1 VAENK
6 EVMIKRKFNKLIGL
20 SFEDFNNYIESKQ
33 IVAQEARLIPLLK
46 TGDEGSLTSIFLS
59 SLRLIKEYRDSIFRD
74 IKLSRNGKA
83 YYFTEVVF
91 KDIDENSRI
100 DGLIIIVS
108 KGIIKE
114 ATIFEMKNKN
124 NTIDRDQLEK
134 YIGLSRKI
142 GVDKMITISN
152 EFVSNPSQSPAKIK
166 VPKNFYLFHC
176 SWSYLIT
183 KGQLLLFKN
192 DYTIQDDDQ
201 VEIMR
206 EVLYYL
212 DSPTSG
218 VNGYHI
224 MKPGWK
230 ETVDRIANRI
240 PLKVSDACIHE
251 AVESWHQ
258 EEKDI
263 ALILSRK
270 LGVLVKSSVRNKDSV
285 KEDIRRVIKEQEL
298 FGNLSIKNSVSD
310 IKIRVDFEVKN
321 VSMSVKVIPP
331 LNKGTKAKITWIGKQ
346 LETVKKRNEN
356 VFNLIEKDLLIEA
369 NIKHARNHIRI
380 PVFNLD
386 ELLDQINGREIQAFN
401 IVLMSKFN
409 ASFGSNKKFI
419 VLIEQM
425 ILNYYAGIVQN
436 LTNWNQPAP
445 KL

>member
-1 VAENK
+1 
-6 EVMIKRKFNKLIGL
+6 MIKRKFSKLIGL
-20 SFEDFNNYIESKQ
+20 SFEEFNAYRHTNQ
-33 IVAQEARLIPLLK
+33 IIAQEARLIPLLK
-46 TGDEGSLTSIFLS
+46 TGDEGALTSIFLS
-59 SLRLIKEYRDSIFRD
+59 SIKLIKEYRDSIFKE

-83 YYFTEVVF
+83 FYFTEVVF
-91 KDIDENSRI
+91 KDIDENARI

-114 ATIFEMKNKN
+114 AAIFEMKNKN
-124 NTIDRDQLEK
+124 KIIDKDQIEK
-134 YIGLSRKI
+134 YIGLSKKI
-142 GVDKMITISN
+142 GVDKLITISN
-152 EFVSNPSQSPAKIK
+152 EFVSNPSQSPAKVK
-166 VPKNFYLFHC
+166 PPKNFFLFHF
-176 SWSYLIT
+176 SWTYIIT

-192 DYTIQDDDQ
+192 DQTIQDDDQ

-212 DSPTSG
+212 DNKDSG
-218 VNGYHI
+218 INGYHL
-224 MKPGWK
+224 MKSGWK

-240 PLKVSDACIHE
+240 PLKVSDTCVQE

-270 LGVLVKSSVRNKDSV
+270 LGVFVKSSARNNKDSI
-285 KEDIRRVIKEQEL
+285 KEDIRRIIKQQEL
-298 FGNLSIKNSVSD
+298 FGHLSIKNSVSD

-321 VSMSVKVIPP
+321 VAMSVKVTPP
-331 LNKGTKAKITWIGKQ
+331 LDKGTKAKISWIGRQ
-346 LETVKKRNEN
+346 LETAKKKNES
-356 VFNLIEKDLLIEA
+356 VFNLITKDLLIEA

-380 PVFNLD
+380 PISSLENLID
-386 ELLDQINGREIQAFN
+386 EVNGREIQTFN

-419 VLIEQM
+419 TTIEKM
-425 ILNYYAGIVQN
+425 VLNYYAGIVQH